1 MVMSSMETNSIAKSL
16 ADAANSIPASAKTMS
31 E

>member
-1 MVMSSMETNSIAKSL
+1 MVISSMETKSITKSL
-16 ADAANSIPASAKTMS
+16 ADAANSIPDSAKTIS